1 MYRCSWARQSRL
13 KEVGIGHQH
22 VTATAEVDSGES
34 MGDAIKPV
42 LIVIPAWNESQ
53 NIEPVVSETF
63 AALPGTHILVV
74 DDGSTD
80 DTAERARAAGALVIS
95 LPVNLGVGGAMRAGF
110 KFARQFGYASVVQVD
125 GDGQHDPAFV
135 SELVTMLHDFDI
147 VIGARFAGKGDY
159 QVGGPRKWAMT
170 MLSWVLSAVC
180 KTKLTDTTSGFKAM
194 GPRAVEL
201 FSRRYPAE
209 YLGDTIEA
217 LMIARHAGLT
227 VAQVAVSMR
236 VRANGNPSQSFAKSA
251 IYLSRAAIALI
262 IGLTRR

>member
-1 MYRCSWARQSRL
+1 MVYVNQS
-13 KEVGIGHQH
+13 
-22 VTATAEVDSGES
+22 
-34 MGDAIKPV
+34 V
-42 LIVIPAWNESQ
+42 LIVIPAWNEEQ
-53 NIEPVVSETF
+53 NIDSVVSETF
-63 AALPGTHILVV
+63 AALPETHILVV

-80 DTAERARAAGALVIS
+80 DTAQRARNAGAHVIS

-110 KFARQFGYASVVQVD
+110 KFARQFGYSRVVQVD
-125 GDGQHDPAFV
+125 GDGQHDPNYVPALIDQL
-135 SELVTMLHDFDI
+135 EDHDI

-159 QVGGPRKWAMT
+159 EVGGPRKWAMS
-170 MLSWVLSAVC
+170 MLSLVLSAVC
-180 KTKLTDTTSGFKAM
+180 GTKLTDTTSGFKAM

-227 VAQVAVSMR
+227 VTQVPVSMR
-236 VRANGNPSQSFAKSA
+236 VRANGTPSQSFIKSA
-251 IYLSRAAIALI
+251 IYLSRAAMALV

>member
-1 MYRCSWARQSRL
+1 M
-13 KEVGIGHQH
+13 
-22 VTATAEVDSGES
+22 SGVRN
-34 MGDAIKPV
+34 PV

-53 NIEPVVSETF
+53 NIELVVSETL
-63 AALPGTHILVV
+63 AAVPNADILVV

-110 KFARQFGYASVVQVD
+110 KFARQFGYSRVVQVD
-125 GDGQHDPAFV
+125 GDGQHDPNFV
-135 SELVTMLHDFDI
+135 PALLDQLDKHDI
-147 VIGARFAGKGDY
+147 AIGARFAGKGDY
-159 QVGGPRKWAMT
+159 EVGGPRKWAMS
-170 MLSWVLSAVC
+170 MLSVVLSAVC

-217 LMIARHAGLT
+217 LMIARHAGLSVT
-227 VAQVAVSMR
+227 QVAVSMR
-236 VRANGNPSQSFAKSA
+236 VRANGNPSQSFTRSA
-251 IYLSRAAIALI
+251 VYLSRAAMALL

>member
-1 MYRCSWARQSRL
+1 M
-13 KEVGIGHQH
+13 
-22 VTATAEVDSGES
+22 GE
-34 MGDAIKPV
+34 AIKPV
-42 LIVIPAWNESQ
+42 LIVIPAWNESH
-53 NIEPVVSETF
+53 NIEPVVTETF
-63 AALPGTHILVV
+63 AALPDTHILVV

-80 DTAERARAAGALVIS
+80 DTAERARNAGALVIS

-135 SELVTMLHDFDI
+135 SELVTMLDDFDI
-147 VIGARFAGKGDY
+147 VIGARFAGKGNY
-159 QVGGPRKWAMT
+159 VVGGPRKWAMSL
-170 MLSWVLSAVC
+170 LSGVLSAVC

-201 FSRRYPAE
+201 FARRYPAE

-217 LMIARHAGLT
+217 LMIARNEGLT
-227 VAQVAVSMR
+227 VTQIPVVMR
-236 VRANGNPSQSFAKSA
+236 ERANGNPSQSFAKSA
-251 IYLSRAAIALI
+251 VYLGRAAMALI